1 MCKSRKVEG
10 RRLSTISQNLIEK
23 LKSSFS
29 TQQTDKGV
37 CLVIP
42 GTQWEPDWEAELP
55 KNYTVFY
62 EKGTVL
68 IKLPKSISSKIDE
81 NSSSK
86 IDETPGQPTRKR
98 GRKPNADIT
107 RRTKNWGKDEEKL
120 LKAQMERRD
129 LVALPMPMR
138 AAKLK
143 TEQPDLF
150 PTRSAIALVQHY
162 KQCTTPVERA
172 AALAE
177 SLKPQAEKVRWENT
191 QSRQEKYILEKDGL
205 KLMGLAVFEKGV
217 LQRISAVVTPQTA
230 GNTEAKAVLVNEL
243 PVDVLKL
250 LYCLV
255 EQLQQEPQ
263 Q

>member
-1 MCKSRKVEG
+1 M
-10 RRLSTISQNLIEK
+10 
-23 LKSSFS
+23 
-29 TQQTDKGV
+29 

-42 GTQWEPDWEAELP
+42 GTQWEPDWEAQLP
-55 KNYTVFY
+55 DKYTVFY

-68 IKLPKSISSKIDE
+68 IRLPKPISSKNDD

-86 IDETPGQPTRKR
+86 NDETPGQPMRKKR
-98 GRKPNADIT
+98 GRRPNTDIT
-107 RRTKNWGKDEEKL
+107 RRTKNWRKDEEKL

-162 KQCTTPVERA
+162 KQITTPAERA
-172 AALAE
+172 TALAE
-177 SLKPQAEKVRWENT
+177 SLKPQVEKVRWENT

-205 KLMGLAVFEKGV
+205 HLLALAVFEKGI

-250 LYCLV
+250 LYSLV

-263 Q
+263 P